1 MEAWTSDTRRRHPT
15 TMRVPEDDDDDDAMA
30 RATTT
35 TTTTMRRWVAR
46 KRRVV
51 EREGEKRVMRL
62 VRCAIA
68 RDREAREGR
77 RRDGNRAGCHARRA
91 HILVWVL
98 FGGAFW

>member
-1 MEAWTSDTRRRHPT
+1 MDVGHPT
-15 TMRVPEDDDDDDAMA
+15 TTPDDDAGARGRRRRRRNGEGNDDDDDDDDAKVG
-30 RATTT
+30 RA
-35 TTTTMRRWVAR
+35 WG
-46 KRRVV
+46 VV